1 MPLLA
6 VYGIGPRWPGGAADP
21 AQSPACRRRHECLW
35 NRTECAIGACWTR
48 YLASRRG
55 RHDNP
60 PSSGRS
66 RYDCGGLTGGER
78 CCCRSELPQSQ
89 QHSKQPAYG
98 RTHSGGLSAPATVV
112 GKPHCCSVVTVN
124 TSNTVQ
130 LLTFYGSRQPYSFTS
145 RAISIIKT

>member
-6 VYGIGPRWPGGAADP
+6 VYGIGPRWPGGAAAR
-21 AQSPACRRRHECLW
+21 AQSPACRRRHECMW

-55 RHDNP
+55 RRDNP

-98 RTHSGGLSAPATVV
+98 RTHSGGLSAPV
-112 GKPHCCSVVTVN
+112 GSQSAKALALRCSGE
-124 TSNTVQ
+124 SS
-130 LLTFYGSRQPYSFTS
+130 GSVFASS
-145 RAISIIKT
+145 SAMISL